1 MPDRIVRSLVELVGA
16 NGYRQ
21 TRLTEVLGLADV
33 SESDFHTH
41 FADKQQCFVAVWDEL
56 TLAHAVRASE
66 AFAAAMPWRQRMR
79 AAAWI
84 TLDFLQADL
93 NRTRF
98 LVLEVLNAGE
108 LAQAHRDLA
117 IATQVEWV
125 DSGRH
130 ELSDPDSLSSA
141 TAEHIVGAINEML
154 IRKTRSG
161 EILQGAQ
168 VLRDLMFIAVRPY
181 LGEEAAREE
190 LAIPPPEEILR

>member
-1 MPDRIVRSLVELVGA
+1 
-16 NGYRQ
+16 
-21 TRLTEVLGLADV
+21 
-33 SESDFHTH
+33 
-41 FADKQQCFVAVWDEL
+41 
-56 TLAHAVRASE
+56 
-66 AFAAAMPWRQRMR
+66 
-79 AAAWI
+79 
-84 TLDFLQADL
+84 
-93 NRTRF
+93 
-98 LVLEVLNAGE
+98 VLNAGE